1 MLPRGSR
8 LCSFDISCSISRFTS
23 LMAFAV
29 WAMVLV
35 WLQDSDLAL
44 SATDVLANLLASLIV
59 LDQAQADSSV
69 DVRQS
74 A

>member
-1 MLPRGSR
+1 
-8 LCSFDISCSISRFTS
+8 
-23 LMAFAV
+23 MAFAV